1 MEISNLILV
10 RQVCE
15 IHEVEWRFIES
26 LSEKGLLKIQVIE
39 TEWYIP
45 MDELTVLEKWM
56 RLHYDLEIGMESLDI
71 VADLLDKIDHLQK
84 ESRTLRTRL
93 NLYE

>member
-1 MEISNLILV
+1 MEINNLILV

-26 LSEKGLLKIQVIE
+26 LTEKGLLKIQIIE

-45 MDELTVLEKWM
+45 IDELTVLEKWM